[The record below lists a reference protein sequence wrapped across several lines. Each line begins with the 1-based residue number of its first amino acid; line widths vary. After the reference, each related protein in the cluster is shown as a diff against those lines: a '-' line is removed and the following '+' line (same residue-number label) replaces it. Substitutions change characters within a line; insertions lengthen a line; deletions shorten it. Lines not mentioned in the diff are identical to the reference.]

1 MLFSAMIVAPGF
13 SCRQINTIVPVFT
26 YISAIIAI
34 KFNRLCV
41 GSHKRMAVFAGF
53 GAFDLPIRATLF
65 LRQGFSFPGP
75 ARLISVAEGTHVL
88 NIDRF
93 L

>member
-1 MLFSAMIVAPGF
+1 MIFAPSF
-13 SCRQINTIVPVFT
+13 HCRQINTIVPVFT

-41 GSHKRMAVFAGF
+41 GSHKWMAVFTGL
-53 GAFDLPIRATLF
+53 GAFNLLIRATLF

-75 ARLISVAEGTHVL
+75 AWLISVAEGTHVL
-88 NIDRF
+88 NIDRV